1 MNLEALERLRGWM
14 RAKGFSRFYV
24 ARPENFAW
32 LVGGA
37 NTLGM
42 GEGVAY
48 LEVGEEVVLHTSAI
62 EHPRMVEEEAPGLP
76 VRVHPWYAFPPPPSP
91 NDLEHDLTPL
101 RLVLSR
107 GAQEAF
113 AHLGREAAMAVGE
126 VVRSARPEWTEY
138 ALAGALA
145 VGEVVRSA
153 RPEWTEY
160 ALAGALAEALW
171 GRGIRPLLLLVA
183 GEERLFRHRH
193 PLPKGKPLG
202 RAFMAVACAER
213 GGLVAN
219 LTRMASFGHEE
230 VEARYRKVLEVE
242 AAALSASRPG
252 ATLAEVFAALQG
264 AYARV
269 GFPLAWEEH
278 HQGGV
283 GGYRSREAIATPGHP
298 LVLEAGMVLAWNPS
312 LSGAKVEDTFLLTEG
327 GLLNLTEDPFWPMVE
342 VEGRKRPDLWR
353 EGG

>member
-1 MNLEALERLRGWM
+1 MNIEALERLRGWM

-24 ARPENFAW
+24 VRPENFAW

-42 GEGVAY
+42 GESVAY

-76 VRVHPWYAFPPPPSP
+76 ARVHPWYAFPPPPGP

-107 GAQEAF
+107 EAQGAF
-113 AHLGREAAMAVGE
+113 THLGREAAMAVGE

-145 VGEVVRSA
+145 
-153 RPEWTEY
+153 
-160 ALAGALAEALW
+160 EALW
-171 GRGIRPLLLLVA
+171 GRGLRPLLLLVA

-202 RAFMAVACAER
+202 RAFMAVVCAER
-213 GGLVAN
+213 GG
-219 LTRMASFGHEE
+219 
-230 VEARYRKVLEVE
+230 
-242 AAALSASRPG
+242 
-252 ATLAEVFAALQG
+252 
-264 AYARV
+264 
-269 GFPLAWEEH
+269 
-278 HQGGV
+278 
-283 GGYRSREAIATPGHP
+283 
-298 LVLEAGMVLAWNPS
+298 
-312 LSGAKVEDTFLLTEG
+312 
-327 GLLNLTEDPFWPMVE
+327 
-342 VEGRKRPDLWR
+342 
-353 EGG
+353 